1 MNIADM
7 IENGVRAA
15 AGETL
20 LLTDGEYDSYSV
32 AALVRVCR
40 DTNLREQAD
49 AFLARERIGMS
60 SPSRMFSTGDFV
72 DYLVSEGAVERVPF
86 RETQVADD
94 MDCLIATPKKDRPPE
109 EELAPLPY
117 EWAEAVYDTPGRR

>member
-32 AALVRVCR
+32 AALVRVR
-40 DTNLREQAD
+40 RNINLRLLAD
-49 AFLARERIGMS
+49 AFIERERIGMQ
-60 SPSRMFSTGDFV
+60 SPERMFSTQEFV
-72 DYLVSEGAVERVPF
+72 EYMVSEDAVEHLPF
-86 RETQVADD
+86 REVQVAGD
-94 MDCLIATPKKDRPPE
+94 MDCYISSPKKDWQPE
-109 EELAPLPY
+109 ELKPLPY
-117 EWAEAVYDTPGRR
+117 EWAEAIYDTPGRR